1 MRVTGAVKL
10 VLLLLGLAVAGCAT
24 VRTVD
29 TGSASSMRAELEVGN
44 QLTLTTND
52 ERQYEITVVSLS
64 DVAIEGED
72 EDGESITI
80 PYEDVLLL
88 EVREPRPGRTAAA
101 IGGGAVG
108 LYAFFYGLALA
119 ALLGGFN

>member
-1 MRVTGAVKL
+1 MGATRFL
-10 VLLLLGLAVAGCAT
+10 LLLLGLAVAGCAT

-29 TGSASSMRAELEVGN
+29 TGSVSSIRAELEVGN
-44 QLTLTTND
+44 QLTLTTNN
-52 ERQYEITVVSLS
+52 ERQYEITVISLS

-72 EDGESITI
+72 ENEKSITI

-101 IGGGAVG
+101 VAGGAVG
-108 LYAFFYGLALA
+108 LYAIFYGLALA